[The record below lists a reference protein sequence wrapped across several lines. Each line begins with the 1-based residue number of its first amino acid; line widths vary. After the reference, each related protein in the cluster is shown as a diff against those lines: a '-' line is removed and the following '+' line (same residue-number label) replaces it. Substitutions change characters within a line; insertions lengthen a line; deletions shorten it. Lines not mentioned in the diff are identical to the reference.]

1 MDTRVERW
9 DARDLTRHG
18 GGADL
23 TEVVMWWILGFLAA
37 MVLIAVVI
45 NRRGSTGASRADD
58 LPSGGTATRPTPGSA
73 AAGSGAATR
82 GGGF

>member
-1 MDTRVERW
+1 
-9 DARDLTRHG
+9 
-18 GGADL
+18 
-23 TEVVMWWILGFLAA
+23 MWWLVLGLVAA

-58 LPSGGTATRPTPGSA
+58 LPSGRDGRAPDPGFGSVGGIGGGGD
-73 AAGSGAATR
+73 AG